1 MSLRPQRKRDKKK
14 ENIVSAVDD
23 LGSTPEADTAQVG
36 AIANSEAETQPDN
49 SVILS
54 AINSLKRE
62 FLFQGR
68 FGSSERS

>member
-1 MSLRPQRKRDKKK
+1 M
-14 ENIVSAVDD
+14 DD

-36 AIANSEAETQPDN
+36 TIANSEVETQPDN